1 MKKSFSI
8 LFVVALCVSAVPASA
23 ASVLG
28 KPICKPGDPVVWENT
43 STKVYHLSGDKYYGN
58 TKHGAYACRSD
69 ADGAGYHV
77 SGQKGASGTSTAK
90 SSTSKAK
97 SKAAGAMSGAMG
109 AAATA
114 MPKPMSSAMAM
125 PMPSGM
131 KMPMASASPMGKKKR
146 KHSKSASA
154 MAGASPMP
162 VASTAPTT
170 KHRKR
175 HKKGSS
181 ASPSPMAT

>member
-1 MKKSFSI
+1 MKKSFSVF
-8 LFVVALCVSAVPASA
+8 FVVALCVSAMPASA
-23 ASVLG
+23 TSILG

-58 TKHGAYACRSD
+58 TKHGAYACQSA

-77 SGQKGASGTSTAK
+77 SGQKHASGTSTAK
-90 SSTSKAK
+90 SK
-97 SKAAGAMSGAMG
+97 KAAGAMSGAMG

-114 MPKPMSSAMAM
+114 MPKPMASGMAM
-125 PMPSGM
+125 PAGM
-131 KMPMASASPMGKKKR
+131 AMPMASASPMGKHKR

-154 MAGASPMP
+154 MTGTPSPTPMASL
-162 VASTAPTT
+162 APTT
-170 KHRKR
+170 KHRKH
-175 HKKGSS
+175 HKKGST

>member
-1 MKKSFSI
+1 MKKSFSVF
-8 LFVVALCVSAVPASA
+8 FVVALCVGAVPASA
-23 ASVLG
+23 TSILG

-58 TKHGAYACRSD
+58 TKHGAYVCQSA

-90 SSTSKAK
+90 SK
-97 SKAAGAMSGAMG
+97 SKAGGAMSGAMG

-125 PMPSGM
+125 PMAS
-131 KMPMASASPMGKKKR
+131 MAPA
-146 KHSKSASA
+146 
-154 MAGASPMP
+154 
-162 VASTAPTT
+162 T
-170 KHRKR
+170 KHKR
-175 HKKGSS
+175 HKKKSS
-181 ASPSPMAT
+181 KASPSPAAT